1 MKLGAVGTGMIAKE
15 ALPVLR
21 KVGADIGALCGTP
34 RSAETV
40 KDLCAEYGI
49 PQGLTDFE
57 ALLSDGAIDTVYL
70 AVPNSQ
76 HYPMT
81 KRALE
86 AGKHVILEKPMTDNA
101 RRAAELAELSRKR
114 GLFLFEAVT
123 TRHNP
128 NYQAVKELL
137 PEIGTL
143 KFAQCNFSQ
152 YSSRYDAFRRGETPT
167 AFDPAKSGGALMD
180 LNLYNLHYLVGL
192 FGRPRSLSYLANV
205 ERGIDTSGVI
215 TLDYGT
221 FKAVSVAAKDSASP
235 CHCVVQGDEG
245 YILQETPANVC
256 GKVKLRLNDGAEK
269 FRDAFRGRRMEP
281 EFEAFM
287 KAIDGGDR
295 SFCDALL
302 EQSVIVAELLSEARQ
317 QAGIRFPSDEEA

>member
-1 MKLGAVGTGMIAKE
+1 MKLGVVGTGMIAKE

-21 KVGADIGALCGTP
+21 KVGVDIGALCGTP

-49 PQGLTDFE
+49 AQGVTDFA
-57 ALLSDGAIDTVYL
+57 ALLSDSDIDTVYL

-81 KRALE
+81 KQALE
-86 AGKHVILEKPMTDNA
+86 AGKHVILEKPMTDSA
-101 RRAAELAELSRKR
+101 RRAAELADLSRKR
-114 GLFLFEAVT
+114 GVLLFEAVT

-128 NYQAVKELL
+128 NYQAVREFL
-137 PEIGTL
+137 PEVGTL

-192 FGRPRSLSYLANV
+192 FGRPRSLRYLANM
-205 ERGIDTSGVI
+205 ERGIDTSGVV

-221 FKAVSVAAKDSASP
+221 FKGVSVAAKDSASP
-235 CHCVVQGDEG
+235 CRCLVQGDAG
-245 YILQETPANVC
+245 YIVQETPANVC
-256 GKVKLRLNDGAEK
+256 GKVTLRLNDGAEK
-269 FRDAFRGRRMEP
+269 FYDAFHGHRMEP
-281 EFEAFM
+281 EFETFLR
-287 KAIDGGDR
+287 AIDGGDR
-295 SFCDALL
+295 SLCDTLL
-302 EQSVIVAELLSEARQ
+302 EQSVIVAELLSEARK
-317 QAGIRFPSDEEA
+317 QAGIRFPSDEA